1 MKCID
6 CKYHSVLD
14 GKHWCDFDKKKPKR
28 IRPSD
33 AIKDVL
39 CINVERKEG
48 GKNGKNKNVSGR

>member
-14 GKHWCDFDKKKPKR
+14 GKYWCDFDRKNPKR
-28 IRPSD
+28 IKHDD
-33 AIKDVL
+33 AMKDVP

-48 GKNGKNKNVSGR
+48 GKDDD